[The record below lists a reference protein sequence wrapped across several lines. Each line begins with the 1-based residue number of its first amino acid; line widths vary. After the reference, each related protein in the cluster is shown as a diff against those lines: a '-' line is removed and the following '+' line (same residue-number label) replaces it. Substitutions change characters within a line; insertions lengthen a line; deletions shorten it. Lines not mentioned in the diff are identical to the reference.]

1 MTALDQRTGHA
12 DRVLVHLGI
21 RDLVRHEHG
30 ILVCNEEVHV
40 LRQIA
45 LGNADD
51 IHAEYLAAHAL
62 GDGLTRQHV
71 HACKLVRSAHQLVH
85 FAGQIQ
91 IAVVVRHERI
101 IERLRSIRNLADD
114 IRLGRLCTFHNAARH
129 GDKALECVFVRRRR
143 GLLIQLQAQHVGGVL
158 DQILIEVVALVDG
171 QGKRLVL
178 RHGQFLHHVLHLGHI
193 AVALETAVTVV
204 IDLLHRDRGV
214 NLERFHAG
222 QVIRLRGFALDEGR
236 TGEYL
241 RNLVGILACEIDSHK
256 NLPPT

>member
-1 MTALDQRTGHA
+1 MTAFDQRTGNA

-21 RDLVRHEHG
+21 RNLVRHEHG
-30 ILVCNEEVHV
+30 ILVRHEEVHV

-45 LGNADD
+45 LGHADD

-62 GDGLTRQHV
+62 GDGLTRQHI
-71 HACKLVRSAHQLVH
+71 HTGKLVRGAHQLVH
-85 FAGQIQ
+85 FAGQVQ
-91 IAVVVRHERI
+91 IAVVVRHKCI
-101 IERLRSIRNLADD
+101 VERLRGIRNLADD

-129 GDKALECVFVRRRR
+129 GDEALECVLVRRRC
-143 GLLIQLQAQHVGGVL
+143 GLLVQLQTQHVGGVL

-178 RHGQFLHHVLHLGHI
+178 RHGQLLHNVLHFGHI
-193 AVALETAVTVV
+193 AVALQTAVTVV

-222 QVIRLRGFALDEGR
+222 QVVRLCGLALDEGR

>member
-12 DRVLVHLGI
+12 DRVLMHLGI
-21 RDLVRHEHG
+21 RNLVRHEHG

-45 LGNADD
+45 LGNTDD

-71 HACKLVRSAHQLVH
+71 YTGKLVRGAHQLVH
-85 FAGQIQ
+85 FAGQVQ

-101 IERLRSIRNLADD
+101 VKCLRCIRNLADD

-129 GDKALECVFVRRRR
+129 GDEALECVFVRRRC
-143 GLLIQLQAQHVGGVL
+143 GLFVQLQAQHVGGIL

-178 RHGQFLHHVLHLGHI
+178 RHGQLLHHVLHFGHI
-193 AVALETAVTVV
+193 AVALQTAVTVV
-204 IDLLHRDRGV
+204 IDLFDGDRGV

-222 QVIRLRGFALDEGR
+222 QVIRLGGLALDEGR

-256 NLPPT
+256 NLPPI